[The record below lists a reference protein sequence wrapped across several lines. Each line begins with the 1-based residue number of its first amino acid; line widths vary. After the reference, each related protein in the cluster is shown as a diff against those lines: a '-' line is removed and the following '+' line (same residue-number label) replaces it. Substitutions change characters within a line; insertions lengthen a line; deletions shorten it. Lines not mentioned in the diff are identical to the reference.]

1 MSVASDLIRGNTDTI
16 ILAILAEGDN
26 YGYGINRV
34 IRQATK
40 YGADA
45 LVCEEATLYIAF
57 RRLEDS
63 GCISSYWGDEESGAR
78 RRYYH
83 LTEQGRKAY
92 AENLAEWEKSKSII
106 ESLIYGTG
114 KTEGSI

>member
-16 ILAILAEGDN
+16 ILAILAEGGN

-34 IRQATK
+34 IRQATGNGYELK
-40 YGADA
+40 
-45 LVCEEATLYIAF
+45 EATLYIAF

-114 KTEGSI
+114 KTEGTK

>member
-16 ILAILAEGDN
+16 IMAILAEGDN
-26 YGYGINRV
+26 YGYGINRA
-34 IRQATK
+34 IRQATGNEYELK
-40 YGADA
+40 
-45 LVCEEATLYIAF
+45 EATLYIAF
-57 RRLEDS
+57 RRLEES

-83 LTEQGRKAY
+83 LTERGRKSY
-92 AENLAEWEKSKSII
+92 AANLAEWGKAKNII

-114 KTEGSI
+114 KPGGEER

>member
-34 IRQATK
+34 IRGATGNGYELK
-40 YGADA
+40 
-45 LVCEEATLYIAF
+45 EATLYIAF

-63 GCISSYWGDEESGAR
+63 GCIFSYWGDEESGAR

-83 LTEQGRKAY
+83 LTEKGRKTY
-92 AENLAEWEKSKSII
+92 AANLAEWEKSKKII

-114 KTEGSI
+114 KAGGAGHE

>member
-34 IRQATK
+34 IRQATGNGYELK
-40 YGADA
+40 
-45 LVCEEATLYIAF
+45 EATLYIAF

-78 RRYYH
+78 RRYYSI
-83 LTEQGRKAY
+83 TPQGREQWKRNV
-92 AENLAEWEKSKSII
+92 EEWEHTRALLDA
-106 ESLIYGTG
+106 LILTG
-114 KTEGSI
+114 ED

>member
-34 IRQATK
+34 IRQATGNGYELK
-40 YGADA
+40 
-45 LVCEEATLYIAF
+45 EATLYIAF

-83 LTEQGRKAY
+83 LTEQGRQQLSDAVEDWK
-92 AENLAEWEKSKSII
+92 EL
-106 ESLIYGTG
+106 ESMYEFIRGGLR
-114 KTEGSI
+114 S

>member
-34 IRQATK
+34 IRKATGNEYEMK
-40 YGADA
+40 
-45 LVCEEATLYIAF
+45 EATLYIAF
-57 RRLEDS
+57 RRLEES

-78 RRYYH
+78 RRYYR
-83 LTEQGRKAY
+83 LTEKGRQTY
-92 AENLAEWEKSKSII
+92 AANLAEWGRAKGII
-106 ESLIYGTG
+106 ESLIYGTDNPG
-114 KTEGSI
+114 GEKR